1 MPTHS
6 PLHSRT
12 LLTVVCAR
20 RVGAQLLYVGINLGC
35 TLGPVVDE
43 EFTANK
49 KMTSVVL
56 AGQVRAH
63 VTRLDS
69 ERASL
74 VLRPVPST

>member
-1 MPTHS
+1 VPTHS
-6 PLHSRT
+6 RLHSRT
-12 LLTVVCAR
+12 LLTVVCAH
-20 RVGAQLLYVGINLGC
+20 RVAQLLYVGINLGC
-35 TLGPVVDE
+35 NFGPVVDE